1 VGYKAEDLGEVLEGD
16 RMVGTPYDVSF
27 RVDRDN
33 ESLCK
38 KVGPPRWRSPPK
50 LTLVHCSAQRKHFV
64 WGTLGDFSDN
74 NGAGWAEW

>member
-38 KVGPPRWRSPPK
+38 KVGLARWCSPPK
-50 LTLVHCSAQRKHFV
+50 LTLVHFSAQRRHFL
-64 WGTLGDFSDN
+64 WGTLSESSDN
-74 NGAGWAEW
+74 HG